1 MIYNDFHYERL
12 DLEKSKHL
20 INGFISD
27 FKNAKSADKQIEAIK
42 KVDSFSRD
50 YMTYQAM
57 ASLNFSRNINDVDA
71 KAEKDY
77 YDSISPDMT
86 ELYDKFDKVLH
97 ESKFKQNIIDEYGNT
112 FLNQI
117 EISLKTFDSKIK
129 NLLKREIE
137 LKNDYTKLTAGAK
150 INFEGKYYNLAGLG
164 PFHSDTNRDI
174 RKKSYEARYHWFK
187 DNEQELDNI
196 YDKLVKLRHKIAITL
211 GYENFINLGY
221 DRMGRS
227 DYGPEQVSN
236 FRKQVVEQVVPIV
249 SKLHEQKK
257 DILGLDKLYFYDGI
271 NFKDGDPKP
280 KGTPHELINAAQEMY
295 HELSSETGE
304 FFDKMVDEELMDLVN
319 RDGKRPGGFCTSF
332 PKYDR
337 PYIFSNFNGTDHDI
351 TVLTH
356 EAGHAFQN
364 YSSTHLP
371 LVNYHWPTM
380 EAAEIHSMSME
391 FFTWPWMEKFFKE
404 DTEKFKYKHISGSL
418 SFLPYGACVDHFQH
432 WVYEN
437 PDISPKER
445 KDKWLELESIY
456 MPWRA
461 YDDMVFIKDGGVWQG
476 QLHIY
481 QMPFY
486 YIDYTLA
493 QTCAFQFWIKNEKD
507 HDSAWQDYLNLCRA
521 GGSLSFVNLVRLAKL
536 SSPFEDGCLEN
547 VVKFVNKWLENFDI
561 KSV

>member
-1 MIYNDFHYERL
+1 MTYNDFHYERL

-20 INGFISD
+20 INEIISD
-27 FKNAKSADKQIEAIK
+27 FKNAKSANKQIEAIK

-57 ASLNFSRNINDVDA
+57 ASLNFSRDINDVDA
-71 KAEKDY
+71 KAEKKY

-86 ELYDKFDKVLH
+86 ELYDRFDKALH
-97 ESKFKQNIIDEYGNT
+97 ESKFKQNIIDKYGNT

-150 INFEGKYYNLAGLG
+150 IKYEGKDYNLAGLG

-174 RKKSYEARYHWFK
+174 RKKSYEARYRWFK
-187 DNEQELDNI
+187 NNEQELDNI
-196 YDKLVKLRHKIAITL
+196 YDKLVKLRHKIAVTL
-211 GYENFINLGY
+211 GYENFIKLGY

-227 DYGPEQVSN
+227 DYGPEEVST
-236 FRKQVVEQVVPIV
+236 FRKQIVEQVVPIV
-249 SKLHEQKK
+249 SKLHDQKK

-271 NFKDGDPKP
+271 NFRDGDPKP
-280 KGTPHELINAAQEMY
+280 KGTPNELIKSAQEMY
-295 HELSSETGE
+295 HELSPETGD
-304 FFDKMVDEELMDLVN
+304 FFDKMVNEELMDLVN

-391 FFTWPWMEKFFKE
+391 FFTWPWMKKFFKE

-437 PDISPKER
+437 PEVLPKER

-461 YDDMVFIKDGGVWQG
+461 YDDMVFIKHGGVWQG

-507 HDSAWQDYLNLCRA
+507 HDSAWQDYLNLCHA
-521 GGSLSFVNLVRLAKL
+521 GGSLSFVNLVKLAKL
-536 SSPFEDGCLEN
+536 NSPFEDGCLEN
-547 VVKFVNKWLENFDI
+547 VVKYVNNWLENFDI

>member
-20 INGFISD
+20 INEVISD
-27 FKNAKSADKQIEAIK
+27 FKNAKTADKQIEAIK
-42 KVDSFSRD
+42 MVDNFSRD

-97 ESKFKQNIIDEYGNT
+97 ESIFKQNIIDEYGNT

-150 INFEGKYYNLAGLG
+150 INFEGKDYNLAGLG

-196 YDKLVKLRHKIAITL
+196 YDKLVKLRHKIAVTL

-236 FRKQVVEQVVPIV
+236 FRKQIVEQVVPIV

-295 HELSSETGE
+295 HELSPETGE
-304 FFDKMVDEELMDLVN
+304 FFDKMVNEELMDLVN
-319 RDGKRPGGFCTSF
+319 RSGKRPGGFCTSF
-332 PKYDR
+332 PKYNR

-404 DTEKFKYKHISGSL
+404 DTKKFKYKHISGSL
-418 SFLPYGACVDHFQH
+418 SFLSYGACVDHFQH

-437 PDISPKER
+437 PEASPKER
-445 KDKWLELESIY
+445 KNKWLELESIY

-461 YDDMVFIKDGGVWQG
+461 YNDMVFIKDGGVWQG

-521 GGSLSFVNLVRLAKL
+521 GGSLSFVNLVKLAKL
-536 SSPFEDGCLEN
+536 NSPFEDGCLEN
-547 VVKFVNKWLENFDI
+547 VVKYVNKWLENFDI

>member
-1 MIYNDFHYERL
+1 MIYKELHYERL
-12 DLEKSKHL
+12 DVEKSKNL
-20 INGFISD
+20 LNDIITD
-27 FKNAKSADKQIEAIK
+27 FKEAGSASKQIDAIK

-57 ASLNFSRNINDVDA
+57 ASLNFSRDINDVDA
-71 KAEKDY
+71 KSEKEY
-77 YDSISPDMT
+77 YDSISTDMR
-86 ELYDKFDKVLH
+86 EVYDKFDKVLH
-97 ESKFKQNIIDEYGNT
+97 ESKYKDEIIKEYGQT
-112 FLNQI
+112 FLDEI
-117 EISLKTFDSKIK
+117 EINLKTFDPKIK
-129 NLLKREIE
+129 DLLKQEID
-137 LKNDYTKLTAGAK
+137 LKNEYTKLTAGAK
-150 INFEGKYYNLAGLG
+150 ISYEGKEYNLAGLG
-164 PFHSDTNRDI
+164 PFHSDVNRNI
-174 RKKSYEARYHWFK
+174 RKKSYEARYGWFK
-187 DNEQELDNI
+187 DNENELDDI
-196 YDKLVKLRHKIAITL
+196 YDKLVKLRHEIATTL
-211 GYENFINLGY
+211 GYDNFIELGY
-221 DRMGRS
+221 YRMGRS
-227 DYGPEQVSN
+227 DYGPEEVAN
-236 FRKQVVEQVVPIV
+236 FRRQIVDHVVPIV
-249 SKLHEQKK
+249 TKLHEQKK
-257 DILGLDKLYFYDGI
+257 EILGLDELYFYDGI

-280 KGTPHELINAAQEMY
+280 KGTPDELVKSAQEMY
-295 HELSSETGE
+295 HELSPETGK
-304 FFDKMVDEELMDLVN
+304 FFDTMVNEELMDLVN

-391 FFTWPWMEKFFKE
+391 FFTWPWMKKFFKE

-437 PDISPKER
+437 PEASPKER

-456 MPWRA
+456 MPYRS
-461 YDDMVFIKDGGVWQG
+461 YDEMVFIKDGGIWQG

-507 HDSAWQDYLNLCRA
+507 NGSAWKDYLTLCRA
-521 GGSLSFVNLVRLAKL
+521 GGSLSFVNLVKLAKL
-536 SSPFEDGCLEN
+536 NSPFEDGCLED
-547 VVKFVNKWLENFDI
+547 VVKYVEKWLEDFDI
-561 KSV
+561 KNM

>member
-1 MIYNDFHYERL
+1 MIYKELHYERL
-12 DLEKSKHL
+12 DVEKSKNL
-20 INGFISD
+20 LNDIITD
-27 FKNAKSADKQIEAIK
+27 FKEAGSASKQIDAIK

-57 ASLNFSRNINDVDA
+57 ASLNFSRDINDVNA
-71 KAEKDY
+71 KSEKEY
-77 YDSISPDMT
+77 YDSISTDMR
-86 ELYDKFDKVLH
+86 EVYDKFDKVLH
-97 ESKFKQNIIDEYGNT
+97 ESKYKNEIIKEYGQT
-112 FLNQI
+112 FLDEI
-117 EISLKTFDSKIK
+117 EINLKTFDPKIK
-129 NLLKREIE
+129 DLLKQEID
-137 LKNDYTKLTAGAK
+137 LKNEYTKLTAGAK
-150 INFEGKYYNLAGLG
+150 ISYEGKEYNLAGLG
-164 PFHSDTNRDI
+164 PFHSDVNRNI
-174 RKKSYEARYHWFK
+174 RKKSYEARYGWFRN
-187 DNEQELDNI
+187 NENELDDI
-196 YDKLVKLRHKIAITL
+196 YDKLVKLRHEIATTL
-211 GYENFINLGY
+211 GYDNFIELGY
-221 DRMGRS
+221 YRMGRS
-227 DYGPEQVSN
+227 DYGPEEVAN
-236 FRKQVVEQVVPIV
+236 FRRQIVDHVVPIV
-249 SKLHEQKK
+249 TKLHEQKK
-257 DILGLDKLYFYDGI
+257 EILGLDELYFYDGI

-280 KGTPHELINAAQEMY
+280 KGTPDELVKSAQEMY
-295 HELSSETGE
+295 HELSPETGE
-304 FFDKMVDEELMDLVN
+304 FFDTMVNEELMDLVN

-391 FFTWPWMEKFFKE
+391 FFTWPWMKKFFKE

-437 PDISPKER
+437 PEASPKER

-456 MPWRA
+456 MPYRS
-461 YDDMVFIKDGGVWQG
+461 YDEMVFIKDGGVWQG

-507 HDSAWQDYLNLCRA
+507 KSSAWKDYLTLCRA
-521 GGSLSFVNLVRLAKL
+521 GGSLSFVNLVKLAKL
-536 SSPFEDGCLEN
+536 NSPFEDGCLED
-547 VVKFVNKWLENFDI
+547 VVKYVEKWLEDFDI
-561 KSV
+561 KNM

>member
-1 MIYNDFHYERL
+1 MIYKELHYERL
-12 DLEKSKHL
+12 DVEKSKNL
-20 INGFISD
+20 LNDIITD
-27 FKNAKSADKQIEAIK
+27 FKEAGSASKQIDAIK

-57 ASLNFSRNINDVDA
+57 ASLNFSRDINDADA
-71 KAEKDY
+71 KNEKDY
-77 YDSISPDMT
+77 YDSISTDMR
-86 ELYDKFDKVLH
+86 EAYDQFDKALH
-97 ESKFKQNIIDEYGNT
+97 ESKYKDEIIKEYGQT
-112 FLNQI
+112 FLDEI
-117 EISLKTFDSKIK
+117 EINLKTFDPKIK
-129 NLLKREIE
+129 DLLKQEID
-137 LKNDYTKLTAGAK
+137 LKNEYTKLTAGAK
-150 INFEGKYYNLAGLG
+150 ISYEGKEYNLAGLG
-164 PFHSDTNRDI
+164 PFHSDVNRDI
-174 RKKSYEARYHWFK
+174 RKKSYEARYGWFK
-187 DNEQELDNI
+187 DNENELDDI
-196 YDKLVKLRHKIAITL
+196 YDKLVKLRHKIATTL
-211 GYENFINLGY
+211 GYDNFIELGY
-221 DRMGRS
+221 YRMGRS
-227 DYGPEQVSN
+227 DYGPKEVAN
-236 FRKQVVEQVVPIV
+236 FRKQIVDHVVPIV
-249 SKLHEQKK
+249 TKLHEQKK
-257 DILGLDKLYFYDGI
+257 EILGIDELYFYDGI

-280 KGTPHELINAAQEMY
+280 KGTPDELVKSAQKMY
-295 HELSSETGE
+295 HELSPETGE
-304 FFDKMVDEELMDLVN
+304 FFDTMVNEELMDLVN

-391 FFTWPWMEKFFKE
+391 FFTWPWMKKFFKE

-437 PDISPKER
+437 PEASPKER
-445 KDKWLELESIY
+445 KDKWLKLESIY
-456 MPWRA
+456 MPYRS
-461 YDDMVFIKDGGVWQG
+461 YDEMVFIKDGGVWQG

-507 HDSAWQDYLNLCRA
+507 SGSAWKDYLILCRA
-521 GGSLSFVNLVRLAKL
+521 GGSLSFVNLVKLAKL
-536 SSPFEDGCLEN
+536 NSPFKDGCLED
-547 VVKFVNKWLENFDI
+547 VVKYVEQWLEDFDI
-561 KSV
+561 KNM

>member
-1 MIYNDFHYERL
+1 MIYKELHYERL
-12 DLEKSKHL
+12 DVEKSKNL
-20 INGFISD
+20 LNDIITD
-27 FKNAKSADKQIEAIK
+27 FKEAGSASKQIDAIK

-57 ASLNFSRNINDVDA
+57 ASLNFSRDINDADA
-71 KAEKDY
+71 KSEKDY
-77 YDSISPDMT
+77 YDSISTDMR
-86 ELYDKFDKVLH
+86 EIYDQFDKVLH
-97 ESKFKQNIIDEYGNT
+97 ESKYKDEIIKEYGQT
-112 FLNQI
+112 FLDEI
-117 EISLKTFDSKIK
+117 EINLKTFDPKIK
-129 NLLKREIE
+129 DLLKQEID
-137 LKNDYTKLTAGAK
+137 LKNEYTKLTAGAK
-150 INFEGKYYNLAGLG
+150 ISYEGKEYNLAGLG
-164 PFHSDTNRDI
+164 PFHSDVNRNI
-174 RKKSYEARYHWFK
+174 RKKSYEARYGWFK
-187 DNEQELDNI
+187 DNENELDDI
-196 YDKLVKLRHKIAITL
+196 YDKLVKLRHKIATTL
-211 GYENFINLGY
+211 GYDNFIELGY
-221 DRMGRS
+221 YRMGRS
-227 DYGPEQVSN
+227 DYGPKEVAN
-236 FRKQVVEQVVPIV
+236 FRKQIVDHVVPIV
-249 SKLHEQKK
+249 TKLHEQKK
-257 DILGLDKLYFYDGI
+257 EILGIDELYFYDGI

-280 KGTPHELINAAQEMY
+280 KGTPDELVKSAQKMY
-295 HELSSETGE
+295 HELSPETGE
-304 FFDKMVDEELMDLVN
+304 FFDTMVNEELMDLVN

-391 FFTWPWMEKFFKE
+391 FFTWPWMKKFFKE

-437 PDISPKER
+437 PEASPKER
-445 KDKWLELESIY
+445 KDKWLKLESIY
-456 MPWRA
+456 MPYRS
-461 YDDMVFIKDGGVWQG
+461 YDEMVFIKDGGVWQG

-507 HDSAWQDYLNLCRA
+507 SGSAWKDYLTLCRA
-521 GGSLSFVNLVRLAKL
+521 GGSLSFVNLVKLAKL
-536 SSPFEDGCLEN
+536 NSPFEDGCLED
-547 VVKFVNKWLENFDI
+547 VVKYVEQWLEDFDI
-561 KSV
+561 KNM

>member
-1 MIYNDFHYERL
+1 MIYKELHYERL
-12 DLEKSKHL
+12 DVEKSKNL
-20 INGFISD
+20 LNDIITD
-27 FKNAKSADKQIEAIK
+27 FKEAGSASKQIDAIK

-57 ASLNFSRNINDVDA
+57 ASLNFSRDINDVDA
-71 KAEKDY
+71 KSEKEY
-77 YDSISPDMT
+77 YDSISTDMR
-86 ELYDKFDKVLH
+86 EIYDKFDKVLH
-97 ESKFKQNIIDEYGNT
+97 ESKYKDEIIKEYGQT
-112 FLNQI
+112 FLDEI
-117 EISLKTFDSKIK
+117 EINLKTFDPKIK
-129 NLLKREIE
+129 DLLKQEIN
-137 LKNDYTKLTAGAK
+137 LKNEYTKLTAGAK
-150 INFEGKYYNLAGLG
+150 ISYEGKEYNLAGLG
-164 PFHSDTNRDI
+164 PFHSDVNRNI
-174 RKKSYEARYHWFK
+174 RKKSYEARYGWFK
-187 DNEQELDNI
+187 DNENKLDDI
-196 YDKLVKLRHKIAITL
+196 YDKLVKLRHQIATTL
-211 GYENFINLGY
+211 GYDNFIELGY
-221 DRMGRS
+221 YRMGRS
-227 DYGPEQVSN
+227 DYGPEEVAN
-236 FRKQVVEQVVPIV
+236 FRRQIVDHVVPIV
-249 SKLHEQKK
+249 TKLHEQKK
-257 DILGLDKLYFYDGI
+257 EILGLDELYFYDGI

-280 KGTPHELINAAQEMY
+280 KGTPDELVKSAQEMY
-295 HELSSETGE
+295 HELSPETGE
-304 FFDKMVDEELMDLVN
+304 FFDTMVNEELMDLVN

-391 FFTWPWMEKFFKE
+391 FFTWPWMKKFFKE

-437 PDISPKER
+437 PEASPKER

-456 MPWRA
+456 MPYRS
-461 YDDMVFIKDGGVWQG
+461 YDEMVFIKDGGVWQG

-507 HDSAWQDYLNLCRA
+507 KGSAWKDYLTLCRA
-521 GGSLSFVNLVRLAKL
+521 GGSLSFVNLVKLAKL
-536 SSPFEDGCLEN
+536 NSPFEDGCLEH
-547 VVKFVNKWLENFDI
+547 VVQYVEKWLEDFDI
-561 KSV
+561 KNM

>member
-20 INGFISD
+20 INEIISD
-27 FKNAKSADKQIEAIK
+27 FKNAKSANKQIEAIK

-86 ELYDKFDKVLH
+86 ELYDRFDKVLH

-150 INFEGKYYNLAGLG
+150 IKYEGKDYNLAGLG

-174 RKKSYEARYHWFK
+174 RKKSYEARYRWFK
-187 DNEQELDNI
+187 NNEQELDNI
-196 YDKLVKLRHKIAITL
+196 YDKLVKLRHKIAVTL
-211 GYENFINLGY
+211 GYENFIKLGY

-227 DYGPEQVSN
+227 DYGPEEVSN
-236 FRKQVVEQVVPIV
+236 FRKQIVEQVVPIV
-249 SKLHEQKK
+249 SKLHDQKK

-271 NFKDGDPKP
+271 NFRDGDPKP
-280 KGTPHELINAAQEMY
+280 KGTPNELIKAAQEMY
-295 HELSSETGE
+295 HELSPETGE
-304 FFDKMVDEELMDLVN
+304 FFDKMVNEELMDLVN
-319 RDGKRPGGFCTSF
+319 RDGKSPGGFCTSF

-391 FFTWPWMEKFFKE
+391 FFTWPWMKKFFKE
-404 DTEKFKYKHISGSL
+404 DTKKFKYKHISGSL

-437 PDISPKER
+437 PEVSPKER

-521 GGSLSFVNLVRLAKL
+521 GGSLSFVNLVKLANL

-547 VVKFVNKWLENFDI
+547 VVKYVNKWLENFDI

>member
-20 INGFISD
+20 INEIISD
-27 FKNAKSADKQIEAIK
+27 FKNAKSANKQIEAIK
-42 KVDSFSRD
+42 KVDNFSRD

-86 ELYDKFDKVLH
+86 ELYDRFDKVLH

-150 INFEGKYYNLAGLG
+150 IKYEGKDYNLAGLG

-174 RKKSYEARYHWFK
+174 RKKSYEARYRWFK
-187 DNEQELDNI
+187 NNEQELDNI
-196 YDKLVKLRHKIAITL
+196 YDKLVKLRHKIAVTL
-211 GYENFINLGY
+211 GYENFIKLGY

-227 DYGPEQVSN
+227 DYGPEEVSN
-236 FRKQVVEQVVPIV
+236 FRKQIVEQVVPIV
-249 SKLHEQKK
+249 SKLHDQKK

-271 NFKDGDPKP
+271 NFRDGDPKP
-280 KGTPHELINAAQEMY
+280 KGTPNELIKSAQEMY
-295 HELSSETGE
+295 HELSPETGE
-304 FFDKMVDEELMDLVN
+304 FFDKMVNEELMDLVN

-391 FFTWPWMEKFFKE
+391 FFTWPWMKKFFKE

-437 PDISPKER
+437 PEVSPKER

>member
-1 MIYNDFHYERL
+1 MIYKELHYERV
-12 DLEKSKHL
+12 DVEKSKNL
-20 INGFISD
+20 LNNIISD
-27 FKNAKSADKQIEAIK
+27 FKDAESAEKQIESIK

-57 ASLNFSRNINDVDA
+57 ASLNFSRNINNDDA
-71 KAEKDY
+71 KSEKDY
-77 YDSISPDMT
+77 YDSISTDMR
-86 ELYDKFDKVLH
+86 EVYDRFDKVLH
-97 ESKFKQNIIDEYGNT
+97 ESKFKDEIIKEYGQT
-112 FLNQI
+112 FLDEI
-117 EISLKTFDSKIK
+117 EINLKTFDPKIK
-129 NLLKREIE
+129 DLLKQEID

-150 INFEGKYYNLAGLG
+150 IDYEGKEYNLAGLG
-164 PFHSDTNRDI
+164 PFHSDVDRSI
-174 RKKSYEARYHWFK
+174 RKKSYEARYGWFK
-187 DNEQELDNI
+187 DNEHELDDI

-211 GYENFINLGY
+211 GYENFIELGY
-221 DRMGRS
+221 YRMGRS
-227 DYGPEQVSN
+227 DYGPKEVAN
-236 FRKQVVEQVVPIV
+236 FRKQIVDHVVPIV

-257 DILGLDKLYFYDGI
+257 EILGLDNLNFYDGI

-280 KGTPHELINAAQEMY
+280 KGTPDELVKSAQEMY
-295 HELSSETGE
+295 HELSPETGE
-304 FFDKMVDEELMDLVN
+304 FFDTMVNEELMDLVN

-391 FFTWPWMEKFFKE
+391 FFTWPWMKKFFKE
-404 DTEKFKYKHISGSL
+404 DTKKFKYKHISGSL

-437 PDISPKER
+437 PEVSPRER
-445 KDKWLELESIY
+445 KDKWLELEATY
-456 MPWRA
+456 MPYRA
-461 YDDMVFIKDGGVWQG
+461 YDEMVFIKDGGVWQG

-493 QTCAFQFWIKNEKD
+493 QTCAFQFWMKNEKD
-507 HDSAWQDYLNLCRA
+507 NGSAWKDYLSLCQA
-521 GGSLSFVNLVRLAKL
+521 GGSLSFVNLVKLAKL
-536 SSPFEDGCLEN
+536 NSPFEDGCLEK
-547 VVKFVNKWLENFDI
+547 VVKYVDQWLKDFDI
-561 KSV
+561 KSM

>member
-1 MIYNDFHYERL
+1 MIYKELHYERL
-12 DLEKSKHL
+12 DVEKSKNL
-20 INGFISD
+20 LNDIITD
-27 FKNAKSADKQIEAIK
+27 FKEAGSASKQIDAIK

-57 ASLNFSRNINDVDA
+57 ASLNFSRDINDADA
-71 KAEKDY
+71 KSEKDY
-77 YDSISPDMT
+77 YDSISTDMR
-86 ELYDKFDKVLH
+86 EVYDQFDKVLH
-97 ESKFKQNIIDEYGNT
+97 ESKYKDEIIKEYGQT
-112 FLNQI
+112 FLDEI
-117 EISLKTFDSKIK
+117 EINLKTFDPKIK
-129 NLLKREIE
+129 DLLKQEID
-137 LKNDYTKLTAGAK
+137 LKNEYTKLTAGAK
-150 INFEGKYYNLAGLG
+150 ISYEGKEYNLAGLG
-164 PFHSDTNRDI
+164 PFHSDVNRDI
-174 RKKSYEARYHWFK
+174 RKKSYEARYGWFK
-187 DNEQELDNI
+187 DNENELDDI
-196 YDKLVKLRHKIAITL
+196 YDKLVKLRHKIATTL
-211 GYENFINLGY
+211 GYDNFIELGY
-221 DRMGRS
+221 YRMGRS
-227 DYGPEQVSN
+227 DYGPKEVAN
-236 FRKQVVEQVVPIV
+236 FRKQIVDHVVPIV
-249 SKLHEQKK
+249 AKLHEQKK
-257 DILGLDKLYFYDGI
+257 EILGLDELYFYDGI

-280 KGTPHELINAAQEMY
+280 KGTPDELVKSAQDMY
-295 HELSSETGE
+295 HELSPETGE
-304 FFDKMVDEELMDLVN
+304 FFDTMVNEELMDLVN

-391 FFTWPWMEKFFKE
+391 FFTWPWMKKFFKE

-437 PDISPKER
+437 PEASPKER

-456 MPWRA
+456 MPYRS
-461 YDDMVFIKDGGVWQG
+461 YDEMVFIKDGGVWQG

-507 HDSAWQDYLNLCRA
+507 SGSAWKDYLTLCRA
-521 GGSLSFVNLVRLAKL
+521 GGSLSFVNLVKLAKL
-536 SSPFEDGCLEN
+536 NSPFEDGCLED
-547 VVKFVNKWLENFDI
+547 VVKYVEKWLEDFDI
-561 KSV
+561 KNM

>member
-1 MIYNDFHYERL
+1 MIYKELHYERL
-12 DLEKSKHL
+12 DVEKSKNL
-20 INGFISD
+20 LNDIITD
-27 FKNAKSADKQIEAIK
+27 FKEAGSASKQIDAIK

-57 ASLNFSRNINDVDA
+57 ASLNFSRDINDVDA
-71 KAEKDY
+71 KSEKDY
-77 YDSISPDMT
+77 YDSISTDMR
-86 ELYDKFDKVLH
+86 EIYDQFDKVLH
-97 ESKFKQNIIDEYGNT
+97 ESKYKDEIIKEYGQT
-112 FLNQI
+112 FLDEI
-117 EISLKTFDSKIK
+117 EINLKTFDPKIK
-129 NLLKREIE
+129 DLLKQEID
-137 LKNDYTKLTAGAK
+137 LKNEYTKLTAGAK
-150 INFEGKYYNLAGLG
+150 ISYEGKEYNLAGLG
-164 PFHSDTNRDI
+164 PFHSDVNRNI
-174 RKKSYEARYHWFK
+174 RKKSYEARYGWFK
-187 DNEQELDNI
+187 DNENELDDI
-196 YDKLVKLRHKIAITL
+196 YDKLVKLRHEIATTL
-211 GYENFINLGY
+211 GYDNFIELGY
-221 DRMGRS
+221 YRMGRS
-227 DYGPEQVSN
+227 DYGPEEVAN
-236 FRKQVVEQVVPIV
+236 FRRQIVDHVVPIV
-249 SKLHEQKK
+249 TKLHEQKK
-257 DILGLDKLYFYDGI
+257 EILGLDELYFYDGI

-280 KGTPHELINAAQEMY
+280 KGTPDELVKSAQEMY
-295 HELSSETGE
+295 HELSPETGE
-304 FFDKMVDEELMDLVN
+304 FFDTMVNEELMDLVN

-391 FFTWPWMEKFFKE
+391 FFTWPWMKKFFKE

-437 PDISPKER
+437 PEASPKER

-456 MPWRA
+456 MPYRS
-461 YDDMVFIKDGGVWQG
+461 YDEMVFIKDGGVWQG

-507 HDSAWQDYLNLCRA
+507 KGSAWNDYLTLCRA
-521 GGSLSFVNLVRLAKL
+521 GGSLSFVNLVKLAKL
-536 SSPFEDGCLEN
+536 NSPFEDGCLED
-547 VVKFVNKWLENFDI
+547 VVKYVEKWLEDFDI
-561 KSV
+561 KNM

>member
-1 MIYNDFHYERL
+1 MIYKELHYERL
-12 DLEKSKHL
+12 DVEKSKNL
-20 INGFISD
+20 LNDIITD
-27 FKNAKSADKQIEAIK
+27 FKEAGSASKQIDAIK

-57 ASLNFSRNINDVDA
+57 ASLNFSRDINDADA
-71 KAEKDY
+71 KSEKDY
-77 YDSISPDMT
+77 YDYISTDMR
-86 ELYDKFDKVLH
+86 EVYDKFDKVLH
-97 ESKFKQNIIDEYGNT
+97 ESKYKDEIIKEYGQT
-112 FLNQI
+112 FLDEI
-117 EISLKTFDSKIK
+117 EINLKTFDPKIK
-129 NLLKREIE
+129 DLLKQEID
-137 LKNDYTKLTAGAK
+137 LKNEYTKLTAGAK
-150 INFEGKYYNLAGLG
+150 ISYEGKEYNLAGLG
-164 PFHSDTNRDI
+164 PFHSDVNRNI
-174 RKKSYEARYHWFK
+174 RKKSYEARYGWFK
-187 DNEQELDNI
+187 DNENELDDI
-196 YDKLVKLRHKIAITL
+196 YDKLVKLRHQIAITL
-211 GYENFINLGY
+211 GYDNFIELGY
-221 DRMGRS
+221 YRMGRS
-227 DYGPEQVSN
+227 DYGPEEVAN
-236 FRKQVVEQVVPIV
+236 FRRQIVDHVVPIV
-249 SKLHEQKK
+249 AKLHEQKK
-257 DILGLDKLYFYDGI
+257 EILGLDELYFYDGI

-280 KGTPHELINAAQEMY
+280 KGTPDELVKSAQEMY
-295 HELSSETGE
+295 HELSPETGE
-304 FFDKMVDEELMDLVN
+304 FFDTMVNEELMDLVN
-319 RDGKRPGGFCTSF
+319 RDGKRPGGFWTSL

-337 PYIFSNFNGTDHDI
+337 PYILSNFNGTDHDI

-391 FFTWPWMEKFFKE
+391 FFTWPWMKKFFKE

-437 PDISPKER
+437 PEASPKER

-456 MPWRA
+456 MPCRS
-461 YDDMVFIKDGGVWQG
+461 YDEMVFIKDGGVWQG

-507 HDSAWQDYLNLCRA
+507 KGSAWKDYLTLCRA
-521 GGSLSFVNLVRLAKL
+521 GGSLSFVNLVKLAKL
-536 SSPFEDGCLEN
+536 NSPFEDGCLED
-547 VVKFVNKWLENFDI
+547 VVKYVEKWLEDFDI
-561 KSV
+561 KNM

>member
-1 MIYNDFHYERL
+1 MIYKELHYERL
-12 DLEKSKHL
+12 DVEKSKNL
-20 INGFISD
+20 LNDIITD
-27 FKNAKSADKQIEAIK
+27 FKEAGSASKQIDAIK

-57 ASLNFSRNINDVDA
+57 ASLNFSRDINDVDA
-71 KAEKDY
+71 KSEKEY
-77 YDSISPDMT
+77 YDSISTDMR
-86 ELYDKFDKVLH
+86 EVYDKFDKVLH
-97 ESKFKQNIIDEYGNT
+97 ESKYKDEIIKEYGQT
-112 FLNQI
+112 FLDEI
-117 EISLKTFDSKIK
+117 EINLKTFDPKIK
-129 NLLKREIE
+129 DLLKQEID
-137 LKNDYTKLTAGAK
+137 LKNEYTKLTAGAK
-150 INFEGKYYNLAGLG
+150 ISYEGKEYNLAGLG
-164 PFHSDTNRDI
+164 PFHSDVNRNI
-174 RKKSYEARYHWFK
+174 RKKSYEARYGWFK
-187 DNEQELDNI
+187 DNENELDDI
-196 YDKLVKLRHKIAITL
+196 YDKLVKLRHKIATTL
-211 GYENFINLGY
+211 GYDNFIELGY
-221 DRMGRS
+221 YRMGRS
-227 DYGPEQVSN
+227 DYGPEEVAN
-236 FRKQVVEQVVPIV
+236 FRRQIVDHVVPIV
-249 SKLHEQKK
+249 TKLHEQKK
-257 DILGLDKLYFYDGI
+257 EILGLDELYFYDGI

-280 KGTPHELINAAQEMY
+280 KGTPDELVKSAQEMY
-295 HELSSETGE
+295 HELSPETGE
-304 FFDKMVDEELMDLVN
+304 FFDTMVNEELMDLVN

-391 FFTWPWMEKFFKE
+391 FFTWPWMKKFFKE

-437 PDISPKER
+437 PEASPKER

-456 MPWRA
+456 MPYRS
-461 YDDMVFIKDGGVWQG
+461 YDEMVFIKDGGVWQG

-507 HDSAWQDYLNLCRA
+507 KGSAWKDYLTLCRA
-521 GGSLSFVNLVRLAKL
+521 GGSLSFVNLVKLAKL
-536 SSPFEDGCLEN
+536 NSPFEDGCLED
-547 VVKFVNKWLENFDI
+547 VVKYVEKWLEDFDI
-561 KSV
+561 KNM

>member
-1 MIYNDFHYERL
+1 MIYKELHYERL
-12 DLEKSKHL
+12 DVEKSKNL
-20 INGFISD
+20 LNDIITD
-27 FKNAKSADKQIEAIK
+27 FKEAGSASKQIDAIK

-57 ASLNFSRNINDVDA
+57 ASLNFSRDINDVDA
-71 KAEKDY
+71 KSEKEY
-77 YDSISPDMT
+77 YDSISTDMR
-86 ELYDKFDKVLH
+86 EVYDQFDKVLH
-97 ESKFKQNIIDEYGNT
+97 ESKYKDEIIKEYGQT
-112 FLNQI
+112 FLDEI
-117 EISLKTFDSKIK
+117 EINLKTFDPKIK
-129 NLLKREIE
+129 DLLKQEID
-137 LKNDYTKLTAGAK
+137 LKNEYTKLTAGAK
-150 INFEGKYYNLAGLG
+150 ISYEGKEYNLAGLG
-164 PFHSDTNRDI
+164 PFHSDVNRNI
-174 RKKSYEARYHWFK
+174 RKKSYEARYGWFK
-187 DNEQELDNI
+187 DNENELDDI
-196 YDKLVKLRHKIAITL
+196 YDKLVKLRHEIATTL
-211 GYENFINLGY
+211 GYDNFIELGY
-221 DRMGRS
+221 YRMGRS
-227 DYGPEQVSN
+227 DYGPEEVAN
-236 FRKQVVEQVVPIV
+236 FRRQIVDHVVPIV
-249 SKLHEQKK
+249 TKLHEQKK
-257 DILGLDKLYFYDGI
+257 EILGLDELYFYDGI

-280 KGTPHELINAAQEMY
+280 KGTPDELVKSAQEMY
-295 HELSSETGE
+295 HELSPETGK
-304 FFDKMVDEELMDLVN
+304 FFDTMVNEELMDLVN

-391 FFTWPWMEKFFKE
+391 FFTWPWMKKFFKE

-437 PDISPKER
+437 PEASPKER

-456 MPWRA
+456 MPYRS
-461 YDDMVFIKDGGVWQG
+461 YDEMVFIKDGGVWQG

-507 HDSAWQDYLNLCRA
+507 KGSAWKDYLTLCRA
-521 GGSLSFVNLVRLAKL
+521 GGSLSFVNLVKLAKL
-536 SSPFEDGCLEN
+536 NSPFEDGCLED
-547 VVKFVNKWLENFDI
+547 VVKYVEKWLEDFDI
-561 KSV
+561 KNM

>member
-1 MIYNDFHYERL
+1 MVYNDFHYERL
-12 DLEKSKHL
+12 DLEKSRHL
-20 INGFISD
+20 LNEIISD
-27 FKNAKSADKQIEAIK
+27 FKNAKSANKQIEVIK
-42 KVDSFSRD
+42 KIDSFSRD
-50 YMTYQAM
+50 YITYQAM
-57 ASLNFSRNINDVDA
+57 ASLNFSRDINDAEA
-71 KAEKDY
+71 KIEKEY

-86 ELYDKFDKVLH
+86 EIYDRFDKALH
-97 ESKFKQNIIDEYGNT
+97 ESNFKQDIINKYGKT
-112 FLNQI
+112 FLDQI
-117 EISLKTFDSKIK
+117 EISLKTFDTKIK
-129 NLLKREIE
+129 DFLKKEIE
-137 LKNDYTKLTAGAK
+137 LKNEYTKLTAGAK
-150 INFEGKYYNLAGLG
+150 INFEGKDYNLAGLG
-164 PFHSDTNRDI
+164 PFHLHKNREI
-174 RKKSYEARYHWFK
+174 RRQSYEARYNWFK
-187 DNEQELDNI
+187 NNEQELDDI
-196 YDKLVKLRHKIAITL
+196 YDKLVKLRHKIAVTL
-211 GYENFINLGY
+211 GYENFIQLGY
-221 DRMGRS
+221 DRMGRY
-227 DYGPEQVSN
+227 DYGPKQVAN
-236 FRKQVVEQVVPIV
+236 FRKQIVNHVVPIV
-249 SKLHEQKK
+249 SKLQDKKK

-271 NFKDGDPKP
+271 NFRDGDPKP
-280 KGTPHELINAAQEMY
+280 KGTPDELVEAAQKMY
-295 HELSSETGE
+295 HELSPETGE
-304 FFDKMVDEELMDLVN
+304 FFDKMVNEKLMDLVN

-332 PKYDR
+332 PKYNR

-404 DTEKFKYKHISGSL
+404 DTNKFKYKHISGSL

-437 PDISPKER
+437 PEVSPKER
-445 KDKWLELESIY
+445 KNKWLELESIY

-507 HDSAWQDYLNLCRA
+507 HNSAWQDYLNLCRA
-521 GGSLSFVNLVRLAKL
+521 GGSLSFVNLVKLAKL
-536 SSPFEDGCLEN
+536 NSPFEDDCLEN
-547 VVKFVNKWLENFDI
+547 VVKYVDNWLENFDI